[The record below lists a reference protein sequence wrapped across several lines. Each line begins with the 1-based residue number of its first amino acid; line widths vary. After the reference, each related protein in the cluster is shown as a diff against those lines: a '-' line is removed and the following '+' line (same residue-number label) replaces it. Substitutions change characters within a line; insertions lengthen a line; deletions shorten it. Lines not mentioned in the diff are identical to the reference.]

1 MGVSMN
7 TVLQWLADFG
17 LLAFTVGLAFPVLYK
32 IANEFAKVREGEE
45 KDRAWTRVRQQ
56 WLMAGIAALEEST
69 REGIRA
75 LEDDGRWNAA
85 EREKILEVGRQK
97 FMRLIQNSDLNLLFG
112 NDLDTYA
119 DIVKTGIDTE
129 LRLEGIISKQ
139 RLDK

>member
-1 MGVSMN
+1 MGAI
-7 TVLQWLADFG
+7 LQWLSDFG
-17 LLAFTVGLAFPVLYK
+17 LLTFTVGLAFPVLYK

-75 LEDDGRWNAA
+75 LEDDGRWNAQ

-97 FMRLIQNSDLNLLFG
+97 FVRLIQNGDLSLLFG
-112 NDLDTYA
+112 NDLDKYA

-129 LRLEGIISKQ
+129 LTLEGIVSKR
-139 RLDK
+139 RLER